1 MASSSFHRRMG
12 RSLWVSALAFA
23 SNDLEYL
30 MMIETMGRKNISS
43 HFIVESII
51 LFDGF
56 ALFVFV

>member
-1 MASSSFHRRMG
+1 MG

-23 SNDLEYL
+23 SNDLEHL
-30 MMIETMGRKNISS
+30 MVIETMRRKDISS
-43 HFIVESII
+43 HFIVESIS